1 MGEDMACAS
10 HLLSKSQGLSWGMA
24 ERSPFPPKGRS
35 WGYLVMAF
43 GDGRAEVHSG
53 GGHTSLKV
61 WDFVKVLET
70 PLWGRGGPQ
79 GPEETRALPAC

>member
-10 HLLSKSQGLSWGMA
+10 HLLSESQGLSWEVA

-35 WGYLVMAF
+35 WGYWVMAF
-43 GDGRAEVHSG
+43 GDGRADVLSG
-53 GGHTSLKV
+53 NGHTSLRV
-61 WDFVKVLET
+61 WDFAKVLET
-70 PLWGRGGPQ
+70 LWGRGGPQ